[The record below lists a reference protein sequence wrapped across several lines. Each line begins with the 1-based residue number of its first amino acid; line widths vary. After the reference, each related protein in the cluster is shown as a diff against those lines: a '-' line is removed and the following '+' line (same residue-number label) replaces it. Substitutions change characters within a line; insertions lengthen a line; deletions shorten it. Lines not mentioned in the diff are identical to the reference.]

1 MCLLGKARCRL
12 ALVAVPEKE
21 GKVLGGER
29 GASEFSLGLGRQ
41 KSSLAARSPTVP
53 QVQLLSRRRPFLKSN
68 SFPDHHGHTRRTVR
82 AFSEDHLRRPH
93 PAPPP
98 SPTSL
103 GLGDDVHG
111 EGPDGRHSSRPAR
124 EPHHSGAQQDRRPH
138 DPGRLRGHQGRQQ
151 GRNLL
156 QGQGGRHARGRREEE
171 GRKESQQEK
180 VS

>member
-1 MCLLGKARCRL
+1 MQPIAGKRDVFVGESEVSACVGGG
-12 ALVAVPEKE
+12 AGKG

-29 GASEFSLGLGRQ
+29 GASEFSLGLSRQ

-68 SFPDHHGHTRRTVR
+68 SFPDHHGHTRRAVR

-111 EGPDGRHSSRPAR
+111 EGPDGRHSSRPPGNPIIR
-124 EPHHSGAQQDRRPH
+124 ELNKNRRPH
-138 DPGRLRGHQGRQQ
+138 DPGRLAVTRATTGP
-151 GRNLL
+151 
-156 QGQGGRHARGRREEE
+156 
-171 GRKESQQEK
+171 
-180 VS
+180 